1 MANEVNKINKMNK
14 EEMHTKRVLEP
25 LAWLFQLISGLI
37 LTVLVTFHF
46 YETHFVSH
54 EAMEYEL
61 VVSRLSSLGHKIM
74 YALLLFFVAFHAF
87 NGVRAILLDTNFG
100 AKYPQVVN
108 SLCFLA
114 FLIAFGY
121 GSLLILAF

>member
-1 MANEVNKINKMNK
+1 MN
-14 EEMHTKRVLEP
+14 EEMLTKRVLEP
-25 LAWLFQLISGLI
+25 LAWIFQLISGLI

-46 YETHFVSH
+46 YETHFALH
-54 EAMEYEL
+54 EAMKYNL
-61 VVSRLSSLGHKIM
+61 VVSRLSSLSYKVM

-87 NGVRAILLDTNFG
+87 NGIRAILLDTNFG

-108 SLCFLA
+108 SVCFLA

-121 GSLLILAF
+121 GSLLLLAF